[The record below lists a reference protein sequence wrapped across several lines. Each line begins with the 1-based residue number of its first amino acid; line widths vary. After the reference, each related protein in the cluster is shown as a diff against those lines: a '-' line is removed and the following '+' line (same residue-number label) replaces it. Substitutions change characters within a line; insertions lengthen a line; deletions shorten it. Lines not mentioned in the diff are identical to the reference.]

1 MTESNRNNGFAA
13 ATGFGHDEE
22 EYLAK
27 NAVDFHLLESSK
39 FLALSEIW
47 LETIWQQQVLY
58 WPPEDRTD
66 NGLRQHRK
74 RVHYALRWLFD
85 ALDPDVRQQR
95 FALCYDPRA
104 QDSSP
109 RSPETRHST
118 VPPTHIPRIDVVEP
132 PTPEEIAKSMAVK
145 AAKYAIRAR
154 LRCWKEDEACCTRWL
169 ARSQHIQDRVIPD
182 PT

>member
-39 FLALSEIW
+39 FSALSKIW

-66 NGLRQHRK
+66 NRLRQHRK

-85 ALDPDVRQQR
+85 ALDPDVRQQWLLY
-95 FALCYDPRA
+95 AMTHEPKIHPP
-104 QDSSP
+104 SP
-109 RSPETRHST
+109 PETQHST
-118 VPPTHIPRIDVVEP
+118 VPPTRIPRIDVVEP
-132 PTPEEIAKSMAVK
+132 PTPEEIAKSMTVK
-145 AAKYAIRAR
+145 AAKYTVRA
-154 LRCWKEDEACCTRWL
+154 
-169 ARSQHIQDRVIPD
+169 
-182 PT
+182 